1 MKCQVCDQD
10 IIMSPNTGESENGMK
25 LCYLHL
31 KYAERFTG
39 PYHETIYDLVWW
51 KQTFLTMWNKTG
63 LPKIIVS
70 TSEKVGVMKKIPL
83 SFTRV
88 VLMVKE
94 QLKNPTHSLE
104 SFRPLN
110 LTVASYFSRRSDI
123 PFRDLFNEGF
133 LCLIKLSHK
142 IDPSADPKM
151 VSAFVKRRLWG
162 AIQNYVTQYNGII
175 RNPKTNSTWWDGT
188 TRSFSVAEEITTDSG
203 ELNPEQHALRKE
215 SCDKLLSDFDK
226 LSKKC
231 SRRQRVILGN
241 MVQGNEQSQIDL
253 AKRLKVTT
261 RTIRRET
268 KKILAMAKEIKDGGN
283 G

>member
-1 MKCQVCDQD
+1 M
-10 IIMSPNTGESENGMK
+10 
-25 LCYLHL
+25 
-31 KYAERFTG
+31 
-39 PYHETIYDLVWW
+39 
-51 KQTFLTMWNKTG
+51 
-63 LPKIIVS
+63 
-70 TSEKVGVMKKIPL
+70 
-83 SFTRV
+83 
-88 VLMVKE
+88 
-94 QLKNPTHSLE
+94 
-104 SFRPLN
+104 
-110 LTVASYFSRRSDI
+110 
-123 PFRDLFNEGF
+123 
-133 LCLIKLSHK
+133 CLLKLSHR

-162 AIQNYVTQYNGII
+162 TIQNYVTQYNEII
-175 RNPKTNSTWWDGT
+175 KNPMHSKWED
-188 TRSFSVAEEITTDSG
+188 TRGKIKSMTVVESVMTDSG

-226 LSKKC
+226 LSMKC